1 MNEST
6 VRDASSSPAPA
17 RPGGF
22 AVVSQFTVANGMTEA
37 VKTAFRQRLRQ
48 VEHAPGFV
56 RLEVLSPLD
65 CPDELWLL
73 TFWRDEASFRSWYRS
88 HDYHQA
94 HKGIPKGLKLVP
106 GRTIIRHFEHVCS

>member
-6 VRDASSSPAPA
+6 AKDAASSPALA
-17 RPGGF
+17 GGF

-56 RLEVLSPLD
+56 RLDVLSPLD
-65 CPDELWLL
+65 CPAEIWLL

-94 HKGIPKGLKLVP
+94 HQGIPKGLKLVP
-106 GRTIIRHFEHVCS
+106 GRTLIRHFEHVCS

>member
-1 MNEST
+1 MNET
-6 VRDASSSPAPA
+6 ASSEDLSPISPS
-17 RPGGF
+17 GGF
-22 AVVSQFTVANGMTEA
+22 AVVSQFTVANSMTET

-56 RLEVLSPLD
+56 RLDVLSPLD
-65 CPDELWLL
+65 CPDEIWLL
-73 TFWRDEASFRSWYRS
+73 TFWRDEASFQSWYRS

-106 GRTIIRHFEHVCS
+106 GRTLIRHFEHVCS

>member
-1 MNEST
+1 MNET
-6 VRDASSSPAPA
+6 APKETLLPSSPSC
-17 RPGGF
+17 GF

-56 RLEVLSPLD
+56 RLDVLSPLD
-65 CPDELWLL
+65 CPDEIWLL

-94 HKGIPKGLKLVP
+94 HKGIPRGLKLVP
-106 GRTIIRHFEHVCS
+106 GRTLIRHFEHVCS